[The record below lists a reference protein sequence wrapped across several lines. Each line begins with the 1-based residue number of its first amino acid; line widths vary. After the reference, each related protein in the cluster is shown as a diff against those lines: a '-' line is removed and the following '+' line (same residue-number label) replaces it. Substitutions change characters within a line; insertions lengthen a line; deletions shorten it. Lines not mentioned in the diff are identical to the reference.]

1 MPVQNDVDMAFKL
14 LLDEIESVIDALIK
28 EAEKKLQ
35 SRDFENAS
43 ALTKNA
49 EKVTDFREKVKNLQN
64 EWQTLFASKDAKQNV
79 KNNVKN
85 LVRGLRTKESAF
97 YLPILESLVELGGRA
112 EAKAVLDK
120 VRQKMENV
128 LNKYD
133 KQPLKSGEL
142 RWENT
147 ARWARKMMIKEGLLE
162 PNSPN
167 GIWEITDKGREY
179 YLQHVEKLKSNN
191 SVRQT
196 SE

>member
-14 LLDEIESVIDALIK
+14 LLEEIESVIDALIK

-35 SRDFENAS
+35 SRDFENAR

-64 EWQTLFASKDAKQNV
+64 EWQTLFTSKDAKQNV

-112 EAKAVLDK
+112 EVKAVLDK
-120 VRQKMENV
+120 VRQKMEECF
-128 LNKYD
+128 K
-133 KQPLKSGEL
+133 
-142 RWENT
+142 
-147 ARWARKMMIKEGLLE
+147 
-162 PNSPN
+162 
-167 GIWEITDKGREY
+167 
-179 YLQHVEKLKSNN
+179 
-191 SVRQT
+191 
-196 SE
+196 

>member
-85 LVRGLRTKESAF
+85 LVRGLRTKESTF

-133 KQPLKSGEL
+133 KQPLKSGKL

-147 ARWARKMMIKEGLLE
+147 ARWARKTMVQEGLLSA
-162 PNSPN
+162 NSPR
-167 GIWEITDKGREY
+167 GIWEITEKGRLYIE
-179 YLQHVEKLKSNN
+179 LASKGENKLGIF
-191 SVRQT
+191 
-196 SE
+196 